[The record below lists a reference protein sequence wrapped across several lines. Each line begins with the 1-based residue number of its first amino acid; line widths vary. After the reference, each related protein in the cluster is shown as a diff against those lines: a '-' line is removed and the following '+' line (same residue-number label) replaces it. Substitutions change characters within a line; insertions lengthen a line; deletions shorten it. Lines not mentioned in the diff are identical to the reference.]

1 MRTRLYTFCVV
12 SQTVYNAIFVLQPHL
27 IRSWHS
33 FEASSQSDQCDLICA
48 SNMFH
53 LHLMGY
59 CSACTVQICDYW
71 KVARLACWIKAR
83 FWWWYTVNC
92 SPLLNHIS
100 RSWKDVFSGHFVS
113 LSKTV
118 NYLSWANVAPS
129 INLWE
134 YWMLNMLAKHSES
147 LL

>member
-27 IRSWHS
+27 ISSWHS

-71 KVARLACWIKAR
+71 KVARLAYWIKAF

-92 SPLLNHIS
+92 SLLNHH
-100 RSWKDVFSGHFVS
+100 HFDEVKINGQKLRDLRYADDTAL
-113 LSKTV
+113 LSTTDTGLK
-118 NYLSWANVAPS
+118 
-129 INLWE
+129 
-134 YWMLNMLAKHSES
+134 
-147 LL
+147 LLVEATK